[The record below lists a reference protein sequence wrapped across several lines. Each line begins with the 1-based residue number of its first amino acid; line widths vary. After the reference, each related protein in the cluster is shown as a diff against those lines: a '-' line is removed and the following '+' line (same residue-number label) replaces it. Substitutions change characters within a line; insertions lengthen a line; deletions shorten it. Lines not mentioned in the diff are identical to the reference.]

1 VLIRMRDTPPHTH
14 AGWWSDVV
22 GWRILTHMHAGWW
35 SDGLVGS
42 QRMESAE
49 TGAEGGG
56 EVDAAG
62 GGRGGRGDVVVC
74 YLEHR
79 YVADHRFVGESE
91 GTGGDGR
98 GAERKGLAAGEGGGD
113 AWCLTEGGACRAAE
127 AGGSEM
133 CAQGLP
139 DLIGGGIWL
148 HTRRSS
154 DWDLLLDMVR
164 AQVCVYVW
172 M

>member
-1 VLIRMRDTPPHTH
+1 
-14 AGWWSDVV
+14 
-22 GWRILTHMHAGWW
+22 MHAGWW
-35 SDGLVGS
+35 SDGLVDS
-42 QRMESAE
+42 QWVGSAE

-56 EVDAAG
+56 EVDAAVG
-62 GGRGGRGDVVVC
+62 ERGDVVVC

-98 GAERKGLAAGEGGGD
+98 GAERKGWVAGEGD

-139 DLIGGGIWL
+139 DLIGGASGC
-148 HTRRSS
+148 TPAGRQTGTFCRK
-154 DWDLLLDMVR
+154 
-164 AQVCVYVW
+164 
-172 M
+172 